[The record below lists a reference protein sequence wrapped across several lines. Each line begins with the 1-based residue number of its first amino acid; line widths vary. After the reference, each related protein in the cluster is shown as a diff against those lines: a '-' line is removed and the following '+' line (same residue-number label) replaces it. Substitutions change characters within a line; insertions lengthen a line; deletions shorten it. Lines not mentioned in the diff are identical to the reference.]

1 MKRSQQ
7 NIIKRVSM
15 TVRTMVMTGVLL
27 CSAAMASAD
36 TSTRLFRNYS
46 AADGLADNSAQIIA
60 CTKTG
65 RLVIAT
71 MGQINFYDGQRFIYI
86 DPTDENV
93 FALDSYRGN
102 YHLYF
107 DRYHHIWL
115 KNTYSVT
122 CVDLVTEKFSS
133 SVEEEFR
140 KFGMNDKVKDLFVDS
155 ENIVW
160 LLTDN
165 GLYNVETKQTLK
177 IRNDLNLQDLDVF
190 DTNKLLLFYENGL
203 LEMFDMNTGK
213 KIHESYAYGEADRKR
228 YGNSSVLK
236 MNENLLYQVRNGDKE
251 SVLTQFDM
259 VKREWKEILRVPYHL
274 NNIAQNDTLLYLP
287 SEYGYWVYDTKG
299 DRLKHAENLQLEN
312 GKLLNTD
319 INVMCFDRQG
329 GLWAGTEKRGLLYSM
344 PFKSPFM
351 VYSWGDK
358 RADDLGTMMDGMDR
372 QVMFRHR
379 PVNCVTKDSRGWTWV
394 GTPQGLQLYR
404 KSADVLPQV
413 FTKKDGLLNN
423 VIHSVVEDRQHCM
436 WVATS
441 YGITSIQVIDNQIG
455 YISSYNRYDNIP
467 NEMFVNGKALC
478 LSNGDIAMQSL
489 DHVVTFN
496 PDRMSKASGS
506 QSFEL
511 YPKLIRMMIN
521 GNEVSTGQEVDGR
534 IVLEKALSRTY
545 EIDLNYDENSAS
557 LVFSALN
564 FFRPQQT
571 CYRIRIKG
579 LIDDWKVYTSYNSGG
594 LVDSRGLFHLPLIS
608 LRPGVYTIELQAS
621 MLPDKWDTVP
631 YEWVVRVNEPW
642 WRTTGLFAFFTVLLL
657 VMLGLN
663 AYFYIRNANLR
674 ARRTSGERSIIKRIC
689 SLSKSCVGQKEL
701 LLEPSVEEIN
711 GEEISPQ
718 DEMDEQFLKL
728 MEKII
733 PYVTNV
739 QKKSQLSMRQLSAV
753 AGLDVQTFYQLVS
766 DNIYKNPRTL
776 FRKVLLD
783 RAEKMLR
790 NKVMPLDMIAED
802 CGFVSANYFIA
813 VFYRKHHMTPAE
825 YRETL

>member
-7 NIIKRVSM
+7 SIIKRVSM

-27 CSAAMASAD
+27 CSVVMASAE

-122 CVDLVTEKFSS
+122 CVDLLTEKFSS

-140 KFGMNDKVKDLFVDS
+140 KFGINDKVKDLFVDS
-155 ENIVW
+155 ENNVW

-165 GLYNVETKQTLK
+165 GLYNVQTKQTLK
-177 IRNDLNLQDLDVF
+177 VRKDLNLQDLDVF
-190 DTNKLLLFYENGL
+190 EANKLLLFYESGL

-213 KIHESYAYGEADRKR
+213 IIHESYAYGESDRKR
-228 YGNSSVLK
+228 YQNSSVLK
-236 MNENLLYQVRNGDKE
+236 MHGNLIYQIRNGDKE
-251 SVLTQFDM
+251 AILTQFDM
-259 VKREWKEILRVPYHL
+259 AKREWKEILRTPYHL

-287 SEYGYWVYDTKG
+287 SEYGYWVYDTKE
-299 DRLKHAENLQLEN
+299 DRLKHAENLLLEN
-312 GKLLNTD
+312 GRLLNTD
-319 INVMCFDRQG
+319 VNVMCFDRQG

-344 PFKSPFM
+344 PYKSPFR
-351 VYSWGDK
+351 VYPWGDK
-358 RADDLGTMMDGMDR
+358 RADDLGTMMEGMDR

-404 KSADVLPQV
+404 KSTDVLPQV
-413 FTKKDGLLNN
+413 FTKKNGLLNN

-441 YGITSIQVIDNQIG
+441 YGITSIQVIDNKIG
-455 YISSYNRYDNIP
+455 YITSYNRYDNIP

-478 LSNGDIAMQSL
+478 LPNGDIAMQSL
-489 DHVVTFN
+489 DHVVTFS
-496 PDRMSKASGS
+496 PDRMSKATGS
-506 QSFEL
+506 LSFEL
-511 YPKLIRMMIN
+511 YPKLIRIMIN
-521 GNEVSTGQEVDGR
+521 GNEVSTGQEIDGR
-534 IVLEKALSRTY
+534 VVLEKALSRTS
-545 EIDLNYDENSAS
+545 EIDLNYNENSAS

-594 LVDSRGLFHLPLIS
+594 QVDSRGLFHLPLMS

-657 VMLGLN
+657 ALLGLN
-663 AYFYIRNANLR
+663 AYFYLRNANLR
-674 ARRTSGERSIIKRIC
+674 ARRSSGERGVIKRIC
-689 SLSKSCVGQKEL
+689 TLSKSCVGQNEL

-718 DEMDEQFLKL
+718 DEMDEQFLKV

-753 AGLDVQTFYQLVS
+753 AGLDVQSFYQLVS

-776 FRKVLLD
+776 FRKVLLN
-783 RAEKMLR
+783 RAEKLLR
-790 NKVMPLDMIAED
+790 NKAMPLDMIAEK

-813 VFYRKHHMTPAE
+813 VFYRKHQMTPAE

>member
-15 TVRTMVMTGVLL
+15 TVRTMVTMVIML

-36 TSTRLFRNYS
+36 TSARLFRNYS

-122 CVDLVTEKFSS
+122 CVDLLTEKFSS

-165 GLYNVETKQTLK
+165 GLYNVQTKQTLK
-177 IRNDLNLQDLDVF
+177 IRKDLNLQDLDVF
-190 DTNKLLLFYENGL
+190 ETNKLLLFYENGL
-203 LEMFDMNTGK
+203 LEMFDTNTGK

-228 YGNSSVLK
+228 YQNSSVLK
-236 MNENLLYQVRNGDKE
+236 MNENLVYQIRNGDKE
-251 SVLTQFDM
+251 AILSQFDM
-259 VKREWKEILRVPYHL
+259 VKREWKEILRTPYHL
-274 NNIAQNDTLLYLP
+274 NNMAQIDTLLYVP

-344 PFKSPFM
+344 PYKSPFR

-358 RADDLGTMMDGMDR
+358 RADDLGTMMEGMDR

-379 PVNCVTKDSRGWTWV
+379 PVNCVTQDSRGWTWV
-394 GTPQGLQLYR
+394 GTSQGLQLYR
-404 KSADVLPQV
+404 KSTDILPQV
-413 FTKKDGLLNN
+413 FTKKNGLLNN
-423 VIHSVVEDRQHCM
+423 VIHSVVEDRQHCI

-455 YISSYNRYDNIP
+455 YITSYNRYDNIP
-467 NEMFVNGKALC
+467 NETFVNGKALC
-478 LSNGDIAMQSL
+478 LPNGDIAMQSL
-489 DHVVTFN
+489 DHVVTFS
-496 PDRMSKASGS
+496 PDRMSKGSGS

-511 YPKLIRMMIN
+511 YPKLIRLMIN

-534 IVLEKALSRTY
+534 VVLEKALSRTY
-545 EIDLNYDENSAS
+545 DIDLNYDENSAS

-579 LIDDWKVYTSYNSGG
+579 LIDDWKVYTTYNSGG
-594 LVDSRGLFHLPLIS
+594 LVDSRGLFHLPLMS

-621 MLPDKWDTVP
+621 MLPDQWDTVP

-642 WRTTGLFAFFTVLLL
+642 WRTTGLFAFFIVLLL
-657 VMLGLN
+657 ALLVLN

-674 ARRTSGERSIIKRIC
+674 ARRTSGERSIIKRIY
-689 SLSKSCVGQKEL
+689 SLSQSCVGQKEL

-783 RAEKMLR
+783 RAEKLLR

-813 VFYRKHHMTPAE
+813 VFYRKHQMTPAE

>member
-1 MKRSQQ
+1 MSSVSLTKRMKAAALA
-7 NIIKRVSM
+7 
-15 TVRTMVMTGVLL
+15 LL
-27 CSAAMASAD
+27 MLWPAVVAMAESST
-36 TSTRLFRNYS
+36 TSTRVFRNFS
-46 AADGLADNSAQIIA
+46 AADGLADNSAQIVA

-65 RLVIAT
+65 RLVITT

-93 FALDSYRGN
+93 FPLDSYRGN

-122 CVDLVTEKFSS
+122 CVDLTTEKFSS
-133 SVEEEFR
+133 SVEKEFQ
-140 KFGMNDKVKDLFVDS
+140 KFGVTDKVKDIFVDS

-160 LLTDN
+160 LLTDK
-165 GLYNVETKQTLK
+165 GLYNVETKQTMK
-177 IRNDLNLQDLDVF
+177 IRRDLNLQDLEVF
-190 DTNKLLLFYENGL
+190 KDNQLLLFYESGL
-203 LEMFDMNTGK
+203 LEIFDVKTGQ
-213 KIHESYAYGEADRKR
+213 KIRESYPYGESDRKR
-228 YGNSSVLK
+228 YQNTSVLK
-236 MNENLLYQVRNGDKE
+236 MDKNLLYQVRNGDKE
-251 SVLTQFDM
+251 SVLNQYDM
-259 VKREWKEILRVPYHL
+259 EKHTWKEILRVPYHL

-287 SEYGYWVYDTKG
+287 SEFGYWVYDIKG
-299 DRLKHAENLQLEN
+299 DKLKHAETLQLE
-312 GKLLNTD
+312 GGRLLQTD

-344 PFKSPFM
+344 PYKSPFK

-358 RADDLGTMMDGMDR
+358 RADDLGTMMEGMDR

-379 PVNCVTKDSRGWTWV
+379 PVNCVTTDSRGWTWV
-394 GTPQGLQLYR
+394 GTSQGLQLYR
-404 KSADVLPQV
+404 KPSDVLPQL

-423 VIHSVVEDRQHCM
+423 VVHSVVEDHMHCM

-441 YGITSIQVIDNQIG
+441 YGITSIQITDGKVG
-455 YISSYNRYDNIP
+455 YVSSFNRHDNIP
-467 NEMFVNGKALC
+467 NEMFVNGKAMC
-478 LSNGDIAMQSL
+478 LPNGDIAMQSL

-496 PDRMSKASGS
+496 PNRMSAGTGA

-521 GNEVSTGQEVDGR
+521 GNEISTGQEFDGR
-534 IVLEKALSRTY
+534 VILDRAISRTY
-545 EIDLNYDENSAS
+545 EIDLDYNQNSAS

-594 LVDSRGLFHLPLIS
+594 QVDSRGLFHLPLMA
-608 LRPGVYTIELQAS
+608 LPPGVYTIELQAS
-621 MLPDKWDTVP
+621 MLPDKWNTVP

-642 WRTTGLFAFFTVLLL
+642 WRTTGLFALFSFLLL
-657 VMLGLN
+657 VLLGVN
-663 AYFYIRNANLR
+663 AYFYLRNANLR
-674 ARRTSGERSIIKRIC
+674 ARRYSGEQVIIKRIC
-689 SLSKSCVGQKEL
+689 RIAKSCMNKGEL
-701 LLEPSVEEIN
+701 LLEPSVEEMN
-711 GEEISPQ
+711 GEELSLQ
-718 DEMDEQFLKL
+718 DDVDDQFIKV

-733 PYVTNV
+733 PFVTAS
-739 QKKSQLSMRQLSAV
+739 QKQSRISMRQLSIE
-753 AGLDVQTFYQLVS
+753 AGLDVQAFYQLVS
-766 DNIYKNPRTL
+766 DNIYKSPRSL
-776 FRKVLLD
+776 FRKVMLE
-783 RAEKMLR
+783 RAEKLLR
-790 NKVMPLDMIAED
+790 NRVMPLDMIAEE

-813 VFYRKHHMTPAE
+813 VFYHKHQMTPAE

>member
-36 TSTRLFRNYS
+36 TSTRVFRNYS

-404 KSADVLPQV
+404 ESADVLPQV

-455 YISSYNRYDNIP
+455 YISSYNRYDNI
-467 NEMFVNGKALC
+467 FIL
-478 LSNGDIAMQSL
+478 GD
-489 DHVVTFN
+489 
-496 PDRMSKASGS
+496 
-506 QSFEL
+506 
-511 YPKLIRMMIN
+511 
-521 GNEVSTGQEVDGR
+521 GQRRYRDAV
-534 IVLEKALSRTY
+534 A
-545 EIDLNYDENSAS
+545 
-557 LVFSALN
+557 
-564 FFRPQQT
+564 RP
-571 CYRIRIKG
+571 CG
-579 LIDDWKVYTSYNSGG
+579 
-594 LVDSRGLFHLPLIS
+594 
-608 LRPGVYTIELQAS
+608 
-621 MLPDKWDTVP
+621 
-631 YEWVVRVNEPW
+631 
-642 WRTTGLFAFFTVLLL
+642 
-657 VMLGLN
+657 
-663 AYFYIRNANLR
+663 
-674 ARRTSGERSIIKRIC
+674 
-689 SLSKSCVGQKEL
+689 
-701 LLEPSVEEIN
+701 
-711 GEEISPQ
+711 
-718 DEMDEQFLKL
+718 
-728 MEKII
+728 
-733 PYVTNV
+733 NV
-739 QKKSQLSMRQLSAV
+739 Q
-753 AGLDVQTFYQLVS
+753 
-766 DNIYKNPRTL
+766 P
-776 FRKVLLD
+776 
-783 RAEKMLR
+783 
-790 NKVMPLDMIAED
+790 
-802 CGFVSANYFIA
+802 
-813 VFYRKHHMTPAE
+813 
-825 YRETL
+825 